1 MIKKKIN
8 LIKKPLVA
16 YIAYAPFGLVKFKKF
31 ILSYLKY
38 SSGEKHD
45 LLICYK
51 GFSDYKEIFKWK
63 SIVPSKHIEFFEKNE
78 KNDFDIGSYF
88 RIAEKYKDRHILYIS
103 SHQTIN
109 CNKWLK
115 IFKNHYKENSVI
127 CSSAVYTSISSQ
139 FLNFYYSQF
148 TKFQQLRW
156 GIKHWLNVKYFPNPH
171 IRTVGFLIKAKDLLS
186 LKIDKN
192 KFIKK
197 IETNYF
203 ESGRKGLSNQ
213 LLKRGFN
220 LILVNS
226 DNKSFRIRDWGKSK
240 TFYLDNQEKI
250 IFNDNQTYTYF
261 KASQKK
267 KIKMNKSVWG

>member
-1 MIKKKIN
+1 M
-8 LIKKPLVA
+8 
-16 YIAYAPFGLVKFKKF
+16 
-31 ILSYLKY
+31 
-38 SSGEKHD
+38 
-45 LLICYK
+45 
-51 GFSDYKEIFKWK
+51 
-63 SIVPSKHIEFFEKNE
+63 
-78 KNDFDIGSYF
+78 
-88 RIAEKYKDRHILYIS
+88 
-103 SHQTIN
+103 
-109 CNKWLK
+109 
-115 IFKNHYKENSVI
+115 
-127 CSSAVYTSISSQ
+127 
-139 FLNFYYSQF
+139 
-148 TKFQQLRW
+148 
-156 GIKHWLNVKYFPNPH
+156 
-171 IRTVGFLIKAKDLLS
+171 IKAKDLLS